1 VDIFRVSIGLFRGRR
16 GYHWTA
22 TPLMSR
28 SQTCW
33 LLRITQTQS
42 VFVCVY
48 LWLLSLAIHVECG
61 PLAERVL
68 FAL

>member
-1 VDIFRVSIGLFRGRR
+1 
-16 GYHWTA
+16 
-22 TPLMSR
+22 MSR